1 MFSFNHVERPEVS
14 PSPAHPVQ
22 ANATIFTG
30 NLVRNTNLVCR
41 RYAEWGW
48 LWKFVAVG

>member
-1 MFSFNHVERPEVS
+1 MSEIEEAVRS
-14 PSPAHPVQ
+14 AAYPVQ